1 MPRQLFS
8 DPHIDE
14 PRLPLS
20 VEELIDLLKKIY
32 PEPTPNPAMTHDQ
45 IMYAAGQRSV
55 VLYLLGLEARA
66 HV

>member
-1 MPRQLFS
+1 MTRQLFS
-8 DPHIDE
+8 DKQIDE

-20 VEELIDLLKKIY
+20 VEELIDLLKKIF
-32 PEPTPNPAMTHDQ
+32 PEPRLTHTMTHEQ
-45 IMYAAGQRSV
+45 VMFLSGQRSV